1 MDAIATLLDTLG
13 PMRSSMLSE
22 RLCADHG
29 TTPEAARKRLSRVRP
44 PIRSY
49 PVSLLPKREAFF
61 YLQKDRNSERFWSNL
76 MRDMRETESA
86 AAAAIDGLMARGGI
100 VAVDE
105 FPVISG
111 APVKQK
117 KQIPTELI
125 LKRLEE
131 ARFIRR
137 STIQDAGEVV
147 MIDCSNLYSPDLRGM
162 KGRRLAEVV
171 MLDGIREWARRL
183 GMASYNS
190 IAIRGD
196 DHPRMVGPYKWDLT
210 GPSYL
215 MPLRGKNGDAETQGG
230 FATEFWPSSDGE
242 FWPTSIVERRVSSAR
257 SRNHSWTGKPKWK
270 YSSSFVGS
278 MSLGSAPSPVLR
290 QNLGFIDG
298 WFARRWRARCRL
310 CISIRCG

>member
-210 GPSYL
+210 HLIHG
-215 MPLRGKNGDAETQGG
+215 MAG
-230 FATEFWPSSDGE
+230 
-242 FWPTSIVERRVSSAR
+242 I
-257 SRNHSWTGKPKWK
+257 
-270 YSSSFVGS
+270 
-278 MSLGSAPSPVLR
+278 
-290 QNLGFIDG
+290 
-298 WFARRWRARCRL
+298 RWRM
-310 CISIRCG
+310 